1 MALNWTLGTAIM
13 SFVGAGLLGMAHTL
27 PQVNMYTHGTLV
39 TAMHGHLAFWGA
51 YAMIVLAI
59 ISYTMP
65 NMTGRKLFDT
75 TTGTFAFWLSNI
87 GMLGMTVAFGVAG
100 VAQVYLER
108 KMGLEFGDVQK
119 EIEVHFF
126 ILIVCATMFT
136 SGITLYI
143 YEFIKYGRPTDEA
156 LVSE

>member
-1 MALNWTLGTAIM
+1 
-13 SFVGAGLLGMAHTL
+13 
-27 PQVNMYTHGTLV
+27 MYTHGTLV

-65 NMTGRKLFDT
+65 NLTGRKLYDSNI
-75 TTGTFAFWLSNI
+75 GVFAFWLSNI

-108 KMGLEFGDVQK
+108 KMGVEFGDVQK
-119 EIEVHFF
+119 EIQVHFAVLA
-126 ILIVCATMFT
+126 ICATMFT
-136 SGITLYI
+136 TGIGLFI
-143 YEFIKYGRPTDEA
+143 YEFIKYGQPTDEA
-156 LVSE
+156 LVA